1 MNDNLL
7 ISSIFSLIDNIQ
19 NEGREN
25 FSEQISLIKEE
36 LRRRNSVLVAQF
48 DKIIR
53 QL

>member
-1 MNDNLL
+1 MNDSLL

-19 NEGREN
+19 NEGKEN

-36 LRRRNSVLVAQF
+36 LKQRNSVLVAQF
-48 DKIIR
+48 DKIVS